1 MEITMGHGAGGEL
14 MSRLI
19 SEQMLQKLMLKRVG
33 KVGLEDLD
41 DGASLTLGDKELV
54 LTTDGHTVSPLFFP
68 GGDIGKLAACGTI
81 NDVAVMGAEPLALA
95 SSIIMEEGF
104 PSEDLERVITSMN
117 AVCEETGVPIIT
129 GDTKVME
136 RGAIDGMVIT
146 TTGIG
151 IVKGEIIRD
160 SGLKAG
166 DKIILSGSVGDHGI
180 TLMSFREGFGFET
193 ALKSDIAP
201 VWGMVEKAMDAG
213 EIHAM
218 KDPTR
223 GGLAALLNE
232 LARKSKVG
240 ITVEEDRI
248 PMKDGVIAASE
259 MLGID
264 PLTVANEGKVIFGV
278 KRSDAEKVLEAVRS
292 MGLGKDAQII
302 GEVTKE
308 YKGKVVIETGVGG
321 KRYLEPPVGDPVP
334 RVC

>member
-14 MSRLI
+14 MARLI
-19 SEQMLQKLMLKRVG
+19 SESMLKNLMLKKVG

-41 DGASLTLGDKELV
+41 DGASLTIGDKELV

-68 GGDIGKLAACGTI
+68 GGDIGRLAVCGTI
-81 NDVAVMGAEPLALA
+81 NDVSVMGAEPLALA
-95 SSIIMEEGF
+95 SSIIIEEGF
-104 PSEDLERVITSMN
+104 PSEELEKIIGSMN
-117 AVCEETGVPIIT
+117 AVCKETNVPIIT

-136 RGAIDGMVIT
+136 KGAIDRMVIT
-146 TTGIG
+146 TTGVG

-160 SGLKAG
+160 TGLKTG
-166 DKIILSGSVGDHGI
+166 DKILLSGSVGDHGI

-193 ALKSDIAP
+193 TLKSDIAS
-201 VWGMVEKAMDAG
+201 VWSMVEKAMKAG

-223 GGLAALLNE
+223 GGLAAALNE

-240 ITVEEDRI
+240 ISVEEEKI
-248 PMKDGVIAASE
+248 LLKDGVIAASE

-264 PLTVANEGKVIFGV
+264 PFTVANEGKVVFGV
-278 KRSDAEKVLEAVRS
+278 KGSDAEEVLKAVK
-292 MGLGKDAQII
+292 GTALGKDAEII
-302 GEVTKE
+302 GEVTGE
-308 YKGKVVIETGVGG
+308 YKGRVVMETTVGG
-321 KRYLEPPVGDPVP
+321 KRYLESPVGDPVP